1 MTYMIVE
8 KFRTGKV
15 KALYQRFDEKG
26 RLMPEGV
33 VYLNSWIDEKVQ
45 VCFQLMEAESMEK
58 LQEWMD
64 AWSDL
69 CEFEVFPVISSPEA
83 RKKVL
88 TA

>member
-1 MTYMIVE
+1 MNYMIVE
-8 KFRTGKV
+8 KFRPGKV
-15 KALYQRFDEKG
+15 KELYKRFDKKG

-33 VYLNSWIDEKVQ
+33 TYINSWIDEKVE

-69 CEFEVFPVISSPEA
+69 CEFEVFPVVSSA
-83 RKKVL
+83 DAKQKAL
-88 TA
+88 SG

>member
-1 MTYMIVE
+1 MIVE
-8 KFRTGKV
+8 KFRPGKV
-15 KALYQRFDEKG
+15 KELYKRFDEKG

-33 VYLNSWIDEKVQ
+33 TYINSWIDEKVE

-69 CEFEVFPVISSPEA
+69 CEFEVFPVISSA
-83 RKKVL
+83 DAKQKAL
-88 TA
+88 SG

>member
-1 MTYMIVE
+1 MIVE
-8 KFRTGKV
+8 KFRPGKV
-15 KALYQRFDEKG
+15 KELYKRFDEKG

-33 VYLNSWIDEKVQ
+33 TYINSWIDEKVE

-69 CEFEVFPVISSPEA
+69 CEFEVFPVISSA
-83 RKKVL
+83 DAKQKAL
-88 TA
+88 SS

>member
-1 MTYMIVE
+1 MNYMIVE
-8 KFRTGKV
+8 KFRPGKV
-15 KALYQRFDEKG
+15 KELYKRFDEKG

-33 VYLNSWIDEKVQ
+33 TYINSWIDEKVE

-69 CEFEVFPVISSPEA
+69 CEFEVFPVISSA
-83 RKKVL
+83 DAKQKAL
-88 TA
+88 SS

>member
-1 MTYMIVE
+1 MNYMIVE
-8 KFRTGKV
+8 KFRPGKV
-15 KALYQRFDEKG
+15 KELYKRFDEKG

-33 VYLNSWIDEKVQ
+33 TYINSWIDEKVE

-69 CEFEVFPVISSPEA
+69 CEFEVFPVISSA
-83 RKKVL
+83 DAKQKAL
-88 TA
+88 SG